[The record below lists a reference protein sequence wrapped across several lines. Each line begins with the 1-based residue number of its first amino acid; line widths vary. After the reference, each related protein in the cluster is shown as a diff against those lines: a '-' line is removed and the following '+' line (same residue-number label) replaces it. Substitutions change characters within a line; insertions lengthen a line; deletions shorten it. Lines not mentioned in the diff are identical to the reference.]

1 MQKLIFT
8 GLTLIVAISI
18 GCSSDNNQSN
28 TDSSNKDS
36 KVGSTALDLKLKGEL
51 PESLKFTSGIF
62 VNEYMRNKEA
72 TDAKFRGKT
81 VEITGVVSTYGTN
94 KKNVAFVNV
103 QGTGGQGGS
112 PVQCIFSEPGP
123 KDAFSGLQPGLPVS
137 VQGIVEGYQASVK
150 DVDGQRAMFVAI
162 GDMITL
168 SDCAIL
174 E

>member
-1 MQKLIFT
+1 MQKLI
-8 GLTLIVAISI
+8 LILLIFILPISI
-18 GCSSDNNQSN
+18 GCGSDNNQSG
-28 TDSSNKDS
+28 TDSSNQDS
-36 KVGSTALDLKLKGEL
+36 KAGSTALDLKLKGAL

-62 VNEYMRNKEA
+62 VNEYLRNEEA
-72 TDAKFRGKT
+72 TDAKFRGQT

-94 KKNVAFVNV
+94 KKDVAFVNV

-123 KDAFSGLQPGLPVS
+123 KDAFSGLQPGLPVF
-137 VQGIVEGYQASVK
+137 VQGVVEGYQASVK

-168 SDCAIL
+168 SDCL
-174 E
+174 VME